1 MSTDAT
7 VWAWKEKGIKS
18 SDKIV
23 LLSLADRANEAHV
36 CFPSITRLAADTCL
50 NRKTIIECLLRL
62 ENSGLIRSKK
72 RGGSVNVYTLIGVQ
86 NRHETSGK
94 TSPEIGTSPKIGT
107 SPEIGTAPVPKTGL
121 TPVPILGH
129 EPKREPI
136 KNLKGFSGGKPTAK
150 PENVSD
156 EVWQDFTILRKAKK
170 SPITNTVI
178 TMLKKQAEKAG
189 ITLEHALSICCERGW
204 QSFNANWDWKG
215 DRNNQ
220 GGTQQAATYAPQAF
234 EPAKEVGFA

>member
-7 VWAWKEKGIKS
+7 VWAWKKKGIKS

-23 LLSLADRANEAHV
+23 LLSLADRANEAHI
-36 CFPSITRLAADTCL
+36 CFPSIARLASDTCL
-50 NRKTIIECLLRL
+50 NRKTIMDCLLRL
-62 ENSGLIRSKK
+62 ENGGLIIAKK
-72 RGGSVNVYTLIGVQ
+72 RGGSVNVYTLVGVQ
-86 NRHETSGK
+86 SRHETS
-94 TSPEIGTSPKIGT
+94 TEIGTSPKTGT
-107 SPEIGTAPVPKTGL
+107 STENGTAPVPKTGL
-121 TPVPILGH
+121 TPVPKLGH
-129 EPKREPI
+129 EPKREPK
-136 KNLKGFSGGKPTAK
+136 KNLKGFSGSKPTAK

-156 EVWQDFTILRKAKK
+156 DVWQDFTTLRKAKK
-170 SPITNTVI
+170 SPVTNTVL

-220 GGTQQAATYAPQAF
+220 GNAQQAAGYSPQAF
-234 EPAKEVGFA
+234 EPAKEVGYA